1 MALALA
7 LAMAL
12 ALALAMALALA
23 LALVLALAMAMA
35 LALDL
40 ALALALALAMADN
53 LDDLLELELE
63 FQFEVEEDDFKG
75 EVSSETATPAGV
87 GDWVKPVDTYHRRA
101 SDIGQISQIRGYNV
115 SVAWVSDGTTTSIF
129 IDEIVPIPPPTAL
142 EAQSCISNAV
152 PPMPS
157 ACPDRI
163 DPNPSKVF
171 RGGDL
176 VMARSVMSRW
186 GVQLGV
192 ITETLPDNKYTV
204 DWHHVIGVRPKDS
217 KSSHQKPIWC
227 RSELMSAAA
236 GMALPAK
243 SKALKS
249 ASSNK

>member
-1 MALALA
+1 MD
-7 LAMAL
+7 LAM
-12 ALALAMALALA
+12 
-23 LALVLALAMAMA
+23 V
-35 LALDL
+35 
-40 ALALALALAMADN
+40 DN
-53 LDDLLELELE
+53 VDDLLE

-75 EVSSETATPAGV
+75 EVSSENATPTGV
-87 GDWVKPVDTYHRRA
+87 GDWVKPADTYHRRA

-115 SVAWVSDGTTTSIF
+115 SVVWVSDSTTTSIF
-129 IDEIVPIPPPTAL
+129 IDEIVPISPPTAL
-142 EAQSCISNAV
+142 ESQSCISNAV

-163 DPNPSKVF
+163 DPNPSKAF
-171 RGGDL
+171 RIGDL
-176 VMARSVMSRW
+176 VMSRSVMSRW

-192 ITETLPDNKYTV
+192 ISSALPNNKYTV

-249 ASSNK
+249 ASNNK